1 MFDGE
6 DVRATW
12 KRYGTD
18 MEALLMLI
26 RQIIC
31 SNKKMHSVQINYMSK
46 ILIKIVIINIYIA
59 PFFELVD
66 RQHLLMTFRKSE
78 EFASYSVSCV
88 PCMTVCDNL

>member
-6 DVRATW
+6 DVRATWKRYGTDIEATW

-31 SNKKMHSVQINYMSK
+31 SNKKMHSDYVENIN
-46 ILIKIVIINIYIA
+46 
-59 PFFELVD
+59 
-66 RQHLLMTFRKSE
+66 
-78 EFASYSVSCV
+78 
-88 PCMTVCDNL
+88 

>member
-1 MFDGE
+1 
-6 DVRATW
+6 
-12 KRYGTD
+12 
-18 MEALLMLI
+18 
-26 RQIIC
+26 
-31 SNKKMHSVQINYMSK
+31 MSK

-59 PFFELVD
+59 PLFELVD